1 MLIPPGWVANLNR
14 PYKVKSRISLLDF
27 KKNTWKEVLIWD
39 YDIFLRMNLLSYV
52 QTDATTPTLMRPAV
66 GRGKD
71 TTHKI
76 L

>member
-1 MLIPPGWVANLNR
+1 M
-14 PYKVKSRISLLDF
+14 
-27 KKNTWKEVLIWD
+27 
-39 YDIFLRMNLLSYV
+39 FLRMNLLSYV
-52 QTDATTPTLMRPAV
+52 QTDATTPTLMGPAV

>member
-1 MLIPPGWVANLNR
+1 MVG
-14 PYKVKSRISLLDF
+14 F
-27 KKNTWKEVLIWD
+27 QENTWKEVLIWD

-52 QTDATTPTLMRPAV
+52 QTDATTPTLMGPAV
-66 GRGKD
+66 SRGKD